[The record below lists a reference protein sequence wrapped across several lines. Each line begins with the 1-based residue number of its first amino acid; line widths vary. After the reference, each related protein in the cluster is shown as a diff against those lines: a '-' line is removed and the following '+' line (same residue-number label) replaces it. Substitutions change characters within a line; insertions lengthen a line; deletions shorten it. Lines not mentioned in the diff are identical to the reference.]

1 MLNTKHAGLAEGY
14 LMSQYDVG
22 IVLGLNQR
30 TVSKAESSMLKK
42 MRAILSRHEVSEQE
56 FLQYLRYQEL

>member
-14 LMSQYDVG
+14 LMSQHDVG

-56 FLQYLRYQEL
+56 FFNYLRYQEL